1 MILACGEALID
12 FTPIEIN
19 KEVAYVPKE
28 GGSPYNVSITL
39 GRLGTLCGFFGKI
52 SKDFFGEM
60 LIEKLRNNHVDTS
73 FVLRSEKS
81 TTLAFVILKEGEPHF
96 VFYGENTADT
106 SLEEKDMPYIDP
118 EKIKLIHFGSI
129 SMIREPGCFVLEKM
143 MSQNH
148 GKVSISFDPNVR
160 SNLIKDKVN
169 YLKKFETWIGYVD
182 ILKASIADLTWLYE
196 TEDTDELAKYFLR
209 RGVKIFL
216 VTLGKEGSKGYTKF
230 FSAFSKGKEVKVA
243 DTVGAGDAFMGGF
256 LYYLNSIGKLNKNFL
271 ESITKEELEN
281 ALDFSNT
288 VSALTCTKKGAEP
301 PYLSEVENFMLKRYY

>member
-28 GGSPYNVSITL
+28 GGSPYNVAITL

-106 SLEEKDMPYIDP
+106 SLEEKDMPYN
-118 EKIKLIHFGSI
+118 
-129 SMIREPGCFVLEKM
+129 
-143 MSQNH
+143 QAY
-148 GKVSISFDPNVR
+148 SFWINFHDTRTRLLCVR
-160 SNLIKDKVN
+160 KN
-169 YLKKFETWIGYVD
+169 
-182 ILKASIADLTWLYE
+182 
-196 TEDTDELAKYFLR
+196 DE
-209 RGVKIFL
+209 
-216 VTLGKEGSKGYTKF
+216 SKSWKGINF
-230 FSAFSKGKEVKVA
+230 F
-243 DTVGAGDAFMGGF
+243 
-256 LYYLNSIGKLNKNFL
+256 
-271 ESITKEELEN
+271 
-281 ALDFSNT
+281 
-288 VSALTCTKKGAEP
+288 
-301 PYLSEVENFMLKRYY
+301 